1 MYAAKGTQAYAQIG
15 VESAVMSA
23 SQQQLVTMLFDGVLS
38 ALVRARLFMQDN
50 NQQGKGVSLSKAINI
65 IENGL
70 RVSLDE
76 ESKDELTQNLIAL
89 YSYMVRRL
97 LQANLR
103 NDVSA
108 VEEVEAL
115 MRNIADAWKESLL
128 SPSFA
133 WQQLVEKSQLM
144 LRLATEEQWDELIA
158 SEMAYVN
165 AVQEI
170 AHLTEEV
177 DPSTT
182 MQEQLRPMLRLI
194 LDNESKV
201 KQLLQI
207 RMDELAKLVGQS
219 SVQKSVLSA
228 YGDQGGFVLAPQDN
242 LF

>member
-108 VEEVEAL
+108 VEEVEVL

-128 SPSFA
+128 TPS
-133 WQQLVEKSQLM
+133 
-144 LRLATEEQWDELIA
+144 LI
-158 SEMAYVN
+158 
-165 AVQEI
+165 Q
-170 AHLTEEV
+170 
-177 DPSTT
+177 DP
-182 MQEQLRPMLRLI
+182 
-194 LDNESKV
+194 V
-201 KQLLQI
+201 
-207 RMDELAKLVGQS
+207 
-219 SVQKSVLSA
+219 
-228 YGDQGGFVLAPQDN
+228 
-242 LF
+242 

>member
-115 MRNIADAWKESLL
+115 MHNIADAWKESLL
-128 SPSFA
+128 SPS
-133 WQQLVEKSQLM
+133 
-144 LRLATEEQWDELIA
+144 LI
-158 SEMAYVN
+158 
-165 AVQEI
+165 Q
-170 AHLTEEV
+170 
-177 DPSTT
+177 DP
-182 MQEQLRPMLRLI
+182 
-194 LDNESKV
+194 V
-201 KQLLQI
+201 
-207 RMDELAKLVGQS
+207 
-219 SVQKSVLSA
+219 
-228 YGDQGGFVLAPQDN
+228 
-242 LF
+242 

>member
-1 MYAAKGTQAYAQIG
+1 MYAAKGTCAYAQIG

-115 MRNIADAWKESLL
+115 MRNIADARKESLL
-128 SPSFA
+128 SPS
-133 WQQLVEKSQLM
+133 
-144 LRLATEEQWDELIA
+144 LI
-158 SEMAYVN
+158 
-165 AVQEI
+165 Q
-170 AHLTEEV
+170 
-177 DPSTT
+177 DP
-182 MQEQLRPMLRLI
+182 
-194 LDNESKV
+194 V
-201 KQLLQI
+201 
-207 RMDELAKLVGQS
+207 
-219 SVQKSVLSA
+219 
-228 YGDQGGFVLAPQDN
+228 
-242 LF
+242 

>member
-38 ALVRARLFMQDN
+38 ALVRAHLFMQDN

-108 VEEVEAL
+108 VEEVETL

-128 SPSFA
+128 SPS
-133 WQQLVEKSQLM
+133 
-144 LRLATEEQWDELIA
+144 LI
-158 SEMAYVN
+158 
-165 AVQEI
+165 Q
-170 AHLTEEV
+170 
-177 DPSTT
+177 DP
-182 MQEQLRPMLRLI
+182 
-194 LDNESKV
+194 V
-201 KQLLQI
+201 
-207 RMDELAKLVGQS
+207 
-219 SVQKSVLSA
+219 
-228 YGDQGGFVLAPQDN
+228 
-242 LF
+242 

>member
-1 MYAAKGTQAYAQIG
+1 AYAQIG

-108 VEEVEAL
+108 VEEVETL

-128 SPSFA
+128 SPS
-133 WQQLVEKSQLM
+133 
-144 LRLATEEQWDELIA
+144 LI
-158 SEMAYVN
+158 
-165 AVQEI
+165 Q
-170 AHLTEEV
+170 
-177 DPSTT
+177 DP
-182 MQEQLRPMLRLI
+182 
-194 LDNESKV
+194 V
-201 KQLLQI
+201 
-207 RMDELAKLVGQS
+207 
-219 SVQKSVLSA
+219 
-228 YGDQGGFVLAPQDN
+228 
-242 LF
+242 

>member
-50 NQQGKGVSLSKAINI
+50 NQQGKGVSLSKAI

-128 SPSFA
+128 SPS
-133 WQQLVEKSQLM
+133 
-144 LRLATEEQWDELIA
+144 LI
-158 SEMAYVN
+158 
-165 AVQEI
+165 Q
-170 AHLTEEV
+170 
-177 DPSTT
+177 DP
-182 MQEQLRPMLRLI
+182 
-194 LDNESKV
+194 V
-201 KQLLQI
+201 
-207 RMDELAKLVGQS
+207 
-219 SVQKSVLSA
+219 
-228 YGDQGGFVLAPQDN
+228 
-242 LF
+242 

>member
-115 MRNIADAWKESLL
+115 MRNIADAGKESLL
-128 SPSFA
+128 SPS
-133 WQQLVEKSQLM
+133 
-144 LRLATEEQWDELIA
+144 LI
-158 SEMAYVN
+158 
-165 AVQEI
+165 Q
-170 AHLTEEV
+170 
-177 DPSTT
+177 DP
-182 MQEQLRPMLRLI
+182 
-194 LDNESKV
+194 V
-201 KQLLQI
+201 
-207 RMDELAKLVGQS
+207 
-219 SVQKSVLSA
+219 
-228 YGDQGGFVLAPQDN
+228 
-242 LF
+242 